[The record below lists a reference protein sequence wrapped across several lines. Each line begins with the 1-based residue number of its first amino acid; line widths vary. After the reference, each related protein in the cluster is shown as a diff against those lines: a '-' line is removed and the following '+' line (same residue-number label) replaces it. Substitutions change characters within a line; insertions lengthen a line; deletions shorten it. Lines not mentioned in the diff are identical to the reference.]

1 MQRGGVPWPVLYR
14 VWIAKTRGAGYA
26 LTCMKKKPKEQVV
39 YQTESEIE
47 SFGSSV
53 AESLEPSQQAKELPH
68 SSGVYLMRDSK
79 ETIIYVGKAK
89 DLRKRVTSYFLA
101 NRSPKTAAL
110 VSKIASIE
118 HIITGNEY
126 EALVLENNLI
136 KKYSPRY
143 NISLKDGKSYPI
155 IRITK
160 EPFPKVFKTRRF
172 IDDGSSYYGPY
183 PDAGKLDLYLDLIA
197 KLFPLRRC
205 GTPLKKR
212 DKPCLYYHIGLCLG
226 PCAGLVSVE
235 EYNKSI
241 AAVKNLLEGKTEAL
255 LASLEE
261 EMQRASKALNFEEA
275 AVKRDQIAAIKA
287 VETGQQV
294 QDFTQESRDYAAIEM
309 RGPLCTISLM
319 QMRSGQLIG
328 RALYRA
334 ETFGDETETLLNFLV
349 QYYADGLKLP
359 QFLYVSHE
367 IDVNLIRRYFSE
379 QLGGKLEVS
388 LPLDG
393 KHFRILRMARENAVR
408 DVEKRLKS
416 RDNTKALD
424 DLAEVL
430 GLNAPPSLIEGFDI
444 AHLSGKYT
452 VASLI
457 SFRDGNPDKPNYRR
471 YNIKSLEGKID
482 DYESIREAV
491 ARRYTKILNENLV
504 RPDLLIIDGGKG
516 QVNAARQVLDDLG
529 MFEIPIIGL
538 AEEYETIVFDDDRQD
553 LQLPED
559 HEALRL
565 VMAVRDECHRFA
577 TSANQAARSKEA
589 SFRVLESVQGIGKK
603 RSEQLMKQYG
613 SLEVLLTKTAEELA
627 AEASLPLAVA
637 QRLLKQLTL

>member
-1 MQRGGVPWPVLYR
+1 
-14 VWIAKTRGAGYA
+14 
-26 LTCMKKKPKEQVV
+26 MKKKQSQGIYDSASEV
-39 YQTESEIE
+39 ESL
-47 SFGSSV
+47 GSMV
-53 AESLEPSQQAKELPH
+53 AEDLSPQEQAKELPH
-68 SSGVYLMRDSK
+68 VSGVYLMKDGGD
-79 ETIIYVGKAK
+79 TIIYIGKAK

-110 VSKIASIE
+110 VKKIVRIE

-136 KKYSPRY
+136 KKYSPHY
-143 NISLKDGKSYPI
+143 NISLKDGKSYPV
-155 IRITK
+155 IRITN
-160 EPFPKVFKTRRF
+160 EPFPKVFKTRRI
-172 IDDGSSYYGPY
+172 IDDGSSYYGPF
-183 PDAGKLDLYLDLIA
+183 PDGGKLELYLDLIA

-212 DKPCLYYHIGLCLG
+212 EKPCLYYHIGLCSG
-226 PCAGLVSVE
+226 PCAGLISE
-235 EYNKSI
+235 ADYNASI
-241 AAVKNLLEGKTEAL
+241 QAVKNLLEGKVESLVAR
-255 LASLEE
+255 LEE
-261 EMQRASKALNFEEA
+261 EMHRASRAMNFEEA
-275 AVKRDQIAAIKA
+275 AVKRDQIQAIKA
-287 VETGQQV
+287 IETGQQV
-294 QDFTQESRDYAAIEM
+294 QDFVPESRDYAAIEM

-367 IDVNLIRRYFSE
+367 IDVNLIRRYFLE
-379 QLGGKLEVS
+379 QLGGRLEVN

-393 KHFRILRMARENAVR
+393 KHFRILRMARENASR

-416 RDNTKALD
+416 RDNTRSLQE
-424 DLAEVL
+424 LADVL
-430 GLNAPPSLIEGFDI
+430 NLSTPPSLIEGFDI
-444 AHLSGKYT
+444 AHLHGKFT

-491 ARRYTKILNENLV
+491 ARRYTKILNENLE
-504 RPDLLIIDGGKG
+504 RPGLLIIDGGKG
-516 QVNAARQVLDDLG
+516 QVNAARQILDDLG

-538 AEEYETIVFDDDRQD
+538 AEEYETIVFDDDRAD

-577 TSANQAARSKEA
+577 TSANQAARSREA
-589 SFRVLESVQGIGKK
+589 SFKVLESIQGIGKK
-603 RSEQLMKQYG
+603 RSEELMKQYG
-613 SLEVLLTKTAEELA
+613 SLEAILAKTPEELA
-627 AEASLPLAVA
+627 KQSSLPLVVA
-637 QRLLKQLTL
+637 QRLLKQLSL